1 MFGIQES
8 IQRSGSSMK
17 EEPLGAGMNAVRTW
31 MQGAGVLDASTA
43 AQSGVGL
50 ARAHFEK
57 QPPSNLR
64 KSNFFHFV
72 LALYDRQGQ
81 PVEIERTA
89 FVGFVEK
96 EKEANS
102 EKTNNGIHYRL
113 QLLYSNGKGWDQS
126 LYVKLMARVLSQAI
140 VYEGQDKNPEMCRVL
155 LTHEIMC
162 SRCCDKK
169 SCGNRNETPSDPVI
183 IDRFFLKF
191 FLKCNQNCLKNAGNP
206 RDMRRFQ
213 VVVSTTVNVDG
224 HVLAVSDNMF
234 VHNNSKHGRRARRLD
249 PSEGTPSYLEHAT
262 PCIKAISPSEGWT
275 TGGATVII
283 IGDNFFDG
291 LQVIFGTMLV
301 WSELITPHAIRVQ
314 TPPRHIPGVV
324 EVTLSYK
331 SKQFCKGT
339 PGRFIYTALNEPT
352 IDYGFQR
359 LQKVIPRHPGDPER
373 LPKEVILKRA
383 ADLVEALYG
392 MPHNNQEIIL
402 KRAADIAEAL
412 YSVPRN
418 HNQLPALA
426 NTSVHAGMMGVN
438 SFSGQLAVN
447 VSEASQATNQ
457 GFTRNSSSVSPHGYV
472 PSTTPQQ
479 TNYNSVTTSMNGY
492 GNAGMSNLGGSPTFL
507 NGSAANSP
515 YAIVPSSPT
524 MASSTSLPS
533 NCSSSSGIFS
543 FSPANMVSAV
553 KQKSAFAPVVRPQTS
568 PPPTCTST
576 NGNSLQAIS
585 GMIVPPM

>member
-1 MFGIQES
+1 MFGIQDNLP
-8 IQRSGSSMK
+8 RGATATMK
-17 EEPLGAGMNAVRTW
+17 EEPLAVRSW
-31 MQGAGVLDASTA
+31 MHSAGVVDANTA

-72 LALYDRQGQ
+72 LAMYDRQGQ
-81 PVEIERTA
+81 PVEIERTTY
-89 FVGFVEK
+89 VDFVEK
-96 EKEANS
+96 EKEPTG
-102 EKTNNGIHYRL
+102 EKTNNGIHYKL
-113 QLLYSNGKGWDQS
+113 QLLYSNGVRTEQD
-126 LYVKLMARVLSQAI
+126 LYVRLIDSMTKQAI
-140 VYEGQDKNPEMCRVL
+140 IYEGQDKNPEMCRVL

-234 VHNNSKHGRRARRLD
+234 VHNNSKHGRRARRMD
-249 PSEGTPSYLEHAT
+249 PSEAAT

-275 TGGATVII
+275 TGGATVIL

-291 LQVIFGTMLV
+291 LQVVFGTMLV

-331 SKQFCKGT
+331 SKQFCKGA
-339 PGRFIYTALNEPT
+339 PGRFVYTALNEPT

-359 LQKVIPRHPGDPER
+359 LQKVVPRHPGDPER
-373 LPKEVILKRA
+373 LPKEVLLKRA

-418 HNQLPALA
+418 HNQIPSLG
-426 NTSVHAGMMGVN
+426 NTASHGMMGVN

-447 VSEASQATNQ
+447 VSDTTQ
-457 GFTRNSSSVSPHGYV
+457 GTVHIGYNRNTSSVSPRGYV
-472 PSTTPQQ
+472 PSSTPQQ
-479 TNYNSVTTSMNGY
+479 NNYGNTISNSMNGY
-492 GNAGMSNLGGSPTFL
+492 GNTGIPNLGVATSPSFL
-507 NGSAANSP
+507 NGSSANSP
-515 YAIVPSSPT
+515 YGIVPSSPT
-524 MASSTSLPS
+524 MAVS
-533 NCSSSSGIFS
+533 NCNSSHGVFS
-543 FSPANMVSAV
+543 FSAAV
-553 KQKSAFAPVVRPQTS
+553 KQKSAFAPVVRPTAS
-568 PPPTCTST
+568 PPPATCSNNT
-576 NGNSLQAIS
+576 NGLQAMS
-585 GMIVPPM
+585 GLVVPPM

>member
-1 MFGIQES
+1 M
-8 IQRSGSSMK
+8 
-17 EEPLGAGMNAVRTW
+17 P
-31 MQGAGVLDASTA
+31 AS
-43 AQSGVGL
+43 
-50 ARAHFEK
+50 
-57 QPPSNLR
+57 
-64 KSNFFHFV
+64 
-72 LALYDRQGQ
+72 
-81 PVEIERTA
+81 
-89 FVGFVEK
+89 
-96 EKEANS
+96 ANS
-102 EKTNNGIHYRL
+102 EKRL
-113 QLLYSNGKGWDQS
+113 PQ
-126 LYVKLMARVLSQAI
+126 KLR
-140 VYEGQDKNPEMCRVL
+140 P
-155 LTHEIMC
+155 
-162 SRCCDKK
+162 
-169 SCGNRNETPSDPVI
+169 PSVPI
-183 IDRFFLKF
+183 L
-191 FLKCNQNCLKNAGNP
+191 
-206 RDMRRFQ
+206 

-249 PSEGTPSYLEHAT
+249 PSEGTPSYLEHD
-262 PCIKAISPSEGWT
+262 W
-275 TGGATVII
+275 
-283 IGDNFFDG
+283 
-291 LQVIFGTMLV
+291 VIFEEKEFMSYDSGGWEV
-301 WSELITPHAIRVQ
+301 QGHDASSGEGFQVASSHCGKEEGQASLITPHAIRVQ

-492 GNAGMSNLGGSPTFL
+492 GSAAMSNLGGSPTFL

-576 NGNSLQAIS
+576 NGNSLQGKPQAPPANPDP
-585 GMIVPPM
+585 VP

>member
-1 MFGIQES
+1 MFGIQDNLP
-8 IQRSGSSMK
+8 RGATASMK
-17 EEPLGAGMNAVRTW
+17 EEPLAVRSW
-31 MQGAGVLDASTA
+31 MHSAGVVDANTA

-81 PVEIERTA
+81 PVEIERTTY
-89 FVGFVEK
+89 VDFVEK
-96 EKEANS
+96 EKEPS
-102 EKTNNGIHYRL
+102 GEKTNNGIHYKL
-113 QLLYSNGKGWDQS
+113 QLLYSNGVRTEQD
-126 LYVKLMARVLSQAI
+126 LYVRLIDSMTKQAI
-140 VYEGQDKNPEMCRVL
+140 IYEGQDKNPEMCRVL

-249 PSEGTPSYLEHAT
+249 PSEGRRLLYPQNTAT

-275 TGGATVII
+275 TGGATVIL

-291 LQVIFGTMLV
+291 LQVVFGTMLV

-331 SKQFCKGT
+331 SKQFCKGA
-339 PGRFIYTALNEPT
+339 PGRFVYTALNEPT

-373 LPKEVILKRA
+373 LPKEVLLKRA

-418 HNQLPALA
+418 HNQIPSLG
-426 NTSVHAGMMGVN
+426 NTASHGMMGVN

-447 VSEASQATNQ
+447 VSDTTQVGYS
-457 GFTRNSSSVSPHGYV
+457 RNTSSVSPRGYV
-472 PSTTPQQ
+472 PSSTPQQ
-479 TNYNSVTTSMNGY
+479 SNYGNTVSNSMNGY
-492 GNAGMSNLGGSPTFL
+492 GNTGMPNLGVATSPGFL
-507 NGSAANSP
+507 NGSSANSP
-515 YAIVPSSPT
+515 YGIVPSSPT
-524 MASSTSLPS
+524 MAVS
-533 NCSSSSGIFS
+533 NCNSSHGVFS
-543 FSPANMVSAV
+543 FSAAV
-553 KQKSAFAPVVRPQTS
+553 KQKSAFAPVVRPSAS
-568 PPPTCTST
+568 PPPPPNCSANNS
-576 NGNSLQAIS
+576 NGLQAMS
-585 GMIVPPM
+585 GLVVPPM